1 MRKIFSLLIVGI
13 CFFGF
18 IGVVNAEE
26 QFSNLQEDTTFFNSL
41 IVGTDV
47 TQNDTVKAFF
57 EKYDVWYTSA
67 KIEDDSLYQDYLE
80 YTLNGESNDSE
91 ATINALIPTVNSTSD
106 LGSWTKTEA
115 QTFAFEN
122 LEQGKGYVVG
132 VAVALKSDNST
143 IYVYRDVYE
152 ASSTTT
158 LSRSYELHYN
168 DFQSTTN
175 ETTEVTTSENPDTGI
190 SDIAI
195 YLVPICLV
203 GGTLLMFRRNYA

>member
-1 MRKIFSLLIVGI
+1 MKKIFSLLIVGI

-47 TQNDTVKAFF
+47 TQNDTVQAFF

-203 GGTLLMFRRNYA
+203 SGTLLMFRRNYA